1 MLNGTNLI
9 KGRWKI
15 IKAIGAGAF
24 GEIYAGK
31 SIITSELVAIKVEK
45 ADSKKQVLKSE
56 VAALKKLQACPNVCR
71 FITCGRYNEYNYL
84 VMELLG
90 DNLSELRRKT
100 ATGKFSLA
108 TTLMLGVVFVRSLEQ
123 IHDLGYL
130 HRDVKP
136 SNFVVG
142 NEGRRNQVF
151 VIDFGLARKFV
162 MPDGSIRPARDQAG
176 FRGTAR
182 YASINSHMSRDL
194 GRRDDLWSVLYIL
207 IEFAKGYLP
216 WRKLKEKDEIRDVKI
231 NMNTPELCDELPK
244 EFLQFMD
251 HLQALDY
258 ADRPDYDYLVQL
270 MQHRLKLLGF
280 DDHTPYDWE
289 STSSTGNG
297 LNSSAIG
304 SSLAGASSSP
314 DLARPDSAGRP
325 VISTDAGAPEDPDTP
340 VIYKLVAGGR
350 RAQPASSS
358 NAAAGGDDDQMPRIG
373 GGSASGGYNAAADDE
388 LDRFASGPAKPLTDS
403 AEDGRGG
410 GGGGA
415 DGSSDLGSDLSDSER
430 PRPSHTAKTSSNAKS
445 TSAMAASS
453 SHHDPK
459 DSSRRSSIEVPA
471 STSKDL
477 ELDVINNKP
486 TPNGGSNTTRRQ
498 PPAHSTEKCKCTIL

>member
-1 MLNGTNLI
+1 
-9 KGRWKI
+9 
-15 IKAIGAGAF
+15 
-24 GEIYAGK
+24 
-31 SIITSELVAIKVEK
+31 
-45 ADSKKQVLKSE
+45 
-56 VAALKKLQACPNVCR
+56 VCR

-100 ATGKFSLA
+100 ATGKFSMA
-108 TTLMLGVVFVRSLEQ
+108 STLMLGIVFVRSLEQ

-136 SNFVVG
+136 SNFVIG

-151 VIDFGLARKFV
+151 LIDFGLARKFV

-258 ADRPDYDYLVQL
+258 GDRPDYDYLIQL
-270 MQHRLKLLGF
+270 MRHRLKLIGS
-280 DDHTPYDWE
+280 DEHSPYDWE
-289 STSSTGNG
+289 FGQTANT
-297 LNSSAIG
+297 LPPSA
-304 SSLAGASSSP
+304 SVSP
-314 DLARPDSAGRP
+314 DLLRPDSAGRP
-325 VISTDAGAPEDPDTP
+325 VMSNEGPANGDDPNNP
-340 VIYKLVAGGR
+340 IVYKLVAGGGR
-350 RAQPASSS
+350 RGVNGGAAHASSS
-358 NAAAGGDDDQMPRIG
+358 LAANNDD
-373 GGSASGGYNAAADDE
+373 GYEN
-388 LDRFASGPAKPLTDS
+388 FASSSAAIAATKEQRPLTDS
-403 AEDGRGG
+403 AEEGRRGLYNE
-410 GGGGA
+410 
-415 DGSSDLGSDLSDSER
+415 DNSDLGFGPDDDDDNEMSNASEK
-430 PRPSHTAKTSSNAKS
+430 PRPKQQQQPSSVTSP
-445 TSAMAASS
+445 TIGDTPGGPSS
-453 SHHDPK
+453 INNRRVSIEIGGGPK
-459 DSSRRSSIEVPA
+459 DQELEV
-471 STSKDL
+471 
-477 ELDVINNKP
+477 INHHNNKP
-486 TPNGGSNTTRRQ
+486 QTQRRQQ
-498 PPAHSTEKCKCTIL
+498 PPAHGSSEKCKCTIL